1 LQPIRSG
8 NIKEQIMRLG
18 IDGQKLPEA
27 RKRGPL
33 KSLEH
38 VKELGLGGIFFSTVL
53 DMSETLDKV
62 ELADIRTKADELGL
76 YLESVVG
83 KINPYCSAEAPEFR
97 AIGDG
102 DIILGF
108 TRMIEA
114 SAAIGCREL
123 WVSPGNFKSEY
134 RGKLANDR
142 FRTDVTWEEQL
153 QAIEKVLLKLAPVAR
168 AHGVHLNMETHDE
181 ITSFEILRLI
191 ENVGEDCMGVVFDTA
206 NGLQRAEHPVFAAK
220 RVAPYVR
227 QTHIK
232 DAYVGHATGG
242 LDFQTRPVGRGIVDF
257 ATIIPILAKANPKM
271 NLSLEVAAS
280 VEDKPRKANPRQ
292 CIQLDDPIWRAGHP
306 DLNAEELDA
315 YLALVDAFETRVSS
329 GEIPDWETYEAS
341 QYGYPTYEKQ
351 TYGFSQAIEFIKNSA
366 RHIETICA
374 DNGIDL
380 SQPLTKQRA
389 A

>member
-1 LQPIRSG
+1 M
-8 NIKEQIMRLG
+8 KLG
-18 IDGQKLPEA
+18 IDEQKLPEA

-53 DMSETLDKV
+53 DMSETLDKG
-62 ELADIRTKADELGL
+62 ELADIRAKADELGL
-76 YLESVVG
+76 YLEAGVG

-97 AIGDG
+97 AVGGGDV
-102 DIILGF
+102 ILGF

-134 RGKLANDR
+134 RGRLANDR
-142 FRTDVTWEEQL
+142 FRTDVTWDEQL
-153 QAIEKVLLKLAPVAR
+153 LGIERVLLKLAPVAR

-191 ENVGEDCMGVVFDTA
+191 EKVGEDCMGVVFDTA
-206 NGLQRAEHPVFAAK
+206 NGLQRAEHPVFTAK

-232 DAYVGHATGG
+232 DAYVGHATCG

-257 ATIIPILAKANPKM
+257 AEIIPILAKANPDL

-292 CIQLDDPIWRAGHP
+292 CIEINDPIWRAGHP
-306 DLNAEELDA
+306 DLTTEELEA
-315 YLALVDAFETRVSS
+315 YLGLVDAFEKRVAA
-329 GEIPDWETYEAS
+329 GEIPDWEAYEAS
-341 QYGYPTYEKQ
+341 QYGYPTYEHQ
-351 TYGFSQAIEFIKNSA
+351 SYGFNEAVTFIKDSA
-366 RHIETICA
+366 RHIEEICQA
-374 DNGIDL
+374 NGIPL
-380 SQPLTKQRA
+380 STPSRKQHA

>member
-1 LQPIRSG
+1 
-8 NIKEQIMRLG
+8 MRLG

-33 KSLEH
+33 KSLDH
-38 VKELGLGGIFFSTVL
+38 VRELGLAGIFFSTVL
-53 DMSETLDKV
+53 DMSETLDTG
-62 ELADIRTKADELGL
+62 ELADIRARADELGL
-76 YLESVVG
+76 YLEAGVG

-102 DIILGF
+102 DVILGF

-114 SAAIGCREL
+114 SAAIDCREL

-134 RGKLANDR
+134 RGRLANDR
-142 FRTDVTWEEQL
+142 FRTDVTWDEQL
-153 QAIEKVLLKLAPVAR
+153 LATEKVLMKLAPVAR
-168 AHGVHLNMETHDE
+168 ANGVHLNMETHDE

-191 ENVGEDCMGVVFDTA
+191 EKVGEDCMGVVFDTA
-206 NGLQRAEHPVFAAK
+206 NGLQRGEHPVYAAK

-232 DAYVGHATGG
+232 DAYVARATGG

-257 ATIIPILAKANPKM
+257 ATIIPILAKANPEL

-292 CIQLDDPIWRAGHP
+292 CIEIDDPAWRAGHP
-306 DLNAEELDA
+306 DLNAEELEA
-315 YLALVDAFETRVSS
+315 YLSMVSIFEKRVSS
-329 GEIPDWETYEAS
+329 GEIPDWEAYEAS
-341 QYGYPTYEKQ
+341 HYGYPAYKEQ
-351 TYGFSQAIEFIKNSA
+351 AYGFDEAVTFIKTSA
-366 RHIETICA
+366 HHIETICK
-374 DNGIDL
+374 DNGISL
-380 SQPLTKQRA
+380 FTPVVKRRA

>member
-1 LQPIRSG
+1 
-8 NIKEQIMRLG
+8 MRLG
-18 IDGQKLPEA
+18 IDAQKLPEA
-27 RKRGPL
+27 IKRGPL
-33 KSLEH
+33 ASLDH
-38 VKELGLGGIFFSTVL
+38 VKELGLGGIFFPTIL
-53 DMSETLDKV
+53 DMSPTLDKG
-62 ELADIRTKADELGL
+62 ELRDIRAKADELGL
-76 YLESVVG
+76 YLESGVG

-114 SAAIGCREL
+114 GAAIGCREL

-134 RGKLANDR
+134 RGRLANDR

-153 QAIEKVLLKLAPVAR
+153 LAIEKVLLKLAPVAR
-168 AHGVHLNMETHDE
+168 ANGVHLNMETHDE
-181 ITSFEILRLI
+181 ITSFEILRLV
-191 ENVGEDCMGVVFDTA
+191 EKVGEDCMGVVFDTA

-232 DAYVGHATGG
+232 DAYVGRAPGG
-242 LDFQTRPVGRGIVDF
+242 FDFQTRPVGGGIVDF
-257 ATIIPILAKANPKM
+257 GSILPILARANPEL
-271 NLSLEVAAS
+271 NFSLEVAAS

-292 CIQLDDPIWRAGHP
+292 CIQIDDPIWRAGHP
-306 DLNAEELDA
+306 DLNTEELDA
-315 YLALVDAFETRVSS
+315 YIAMVDAYEKRVTS
-329 GEIPDWETYEAS
+329 GEIPDWEAYEAS

-351 TYGFSQAIEFIKNSA
+351 SYGYKEAVIFIKDSA
-366 RHIETICA
+366 RYVERICTE
-374 DNGIDL
+374 NGIPL
-380 SQPLTKQRA
+380 SSPATKRQA